1 MSAIEFVVRGDT
13 GVVERGSVA
22 GANGASSI
30 VVGAGQDISLNLDR
44 NNILSYVRQGQA
56 LQVTLVDG
64 QVVTIERF
72 FGADGAVANELFISA
87 NGHLA
92 KVELVAGEGDLFYA
106 QYVDADSFG
115 KWSPEDELYFV
126 RGSEVM
132 VAGVEAADAEA
143 GMLFTPLL
151 GGLGGLSSLGAG
163 AAALGAAAI
172 VAAGNDGDGKG
183 ALRPTRPTRLTQ
195 PIRLIRPIQLIRP
208 ILIRLLKWPLQVVR
222 RVLVLS

>member
-13 GVVERGSVA
+13 GVIERGSVA
-22 GANGASSI
+22 GASGASSI
-30 VVGAGQDISLNLDR
+30 VVGTGQDISLNLDR

-64 QVVTIERF
+64 QIITLERF
-72 FGADGAVANELFISA
+72 FGVDGVAANELFISA
-87 NGHLA
+87 SGSLA
-92 KVELVAGEGDLFYA
+92 KVDLVAGEGDLLYA

-115 KWSPEDELYFV
+115 KWSPEDDLYFV
-126 RGSEVM
+126 RGSEVV
-132 VAGVEAADAEA
+132 VAGVEAAGAEA

-172 VAAGNDGDGKG
+172 VAAGSEGDDKG
-183 ALRPTRPTRLTQ
+183 GCSDRPDRPD
-195 PIRLIRPIQLIRP
+195 RPD
-208 ILIRLLKWPLQVVR
+208 
-222 RVLVLS
+222 